1 MFLRKN
7 LSLLLFL
14 SLFSTTVII
23 SQIKNTG
30 ITKASKFPE
39 VLDYFQKKGD
49 KEQYEAA
56 VFLVSNMPIHYAEDN
71 IWLDKNGKETS
82 FKVTNYKDIEQA
94 TITFN
99 KLKDSIGMI
108 SRNTIVQDTDIIKS
122 DLLIKN
128 TEMAFKSWKENPW
141 SKSYDFKTFC
151 STFALP

>member
-1 MFLRKN
+1 
-7 LSLLLFL
+7 
-14 SLFSTTVII
+14 
-23 SQIKNTG
+23 
-30 ITKASKFPE
+30 
-39 VLDYFQKKGD
+39 
-49 KEQYEAA
+49 
-56 VFLVSNMPIHYAEDN
+56 MPIHYAEDN

-151 STFALP
+151 EYICLTT